1 MFDIGWS
8 EMAVI
13 ALLTLIVIGPRELPR
28 VMRSVGQW
36 VRKAQSLAREFQ
48 RGLDDMAREAELEDA
63 KKLIDSGRSIANPKK
78 MVMDSLGASDT
89 SDSVEQE
96 FKDLQNAM
104 RADPEDSQAGK
115 SSAEAGTE
123 AGSTPAPPEEEPS
136 ADAPVKATVVKQ
148 PTNVAPPDSVSP
160 PPEPSAKPAAET
172 RHKSPTKAKSPT
184 KPKAATKPKSKPRAK
199 PKAEPA
205 SAESDGSPKTA

>member
-28 VMRSVGQW
+28 VMRTVGQW

-48 RGLDDMAREAELEDA
+48 RGLDDMAREADLEDA

-96 FKDLQNAM
+96 FKDLQKAM
-104 RADPEDSQAGK
+104 RAGPADDMTVEASQQAGE
-115 SSAEAGTE
+115 EA
-123 AGSTPAPPEEEPS
+123 ASTPAPSEGKPAADEP
-136 ADAPVKATVVKQ
+136 AKAAVVKQ
-148 PTNVAPPDSVSP
+148 PTNVAPPDSVTP
-160 PPEPSAKPAAET
+160 PPEPSAKPAAV
-172 RHKSPTKAKSPT
+172 SKAKTKPAA
-184 KPKAATKPKSKPRAK
+184 KPKAATKPKAQSRSK
-199 PKAEPA
+199 PKAKPE
-205 SAESDGSPKTA
+205 SATAGADGSQKTA